1 MPRDVSQRVQI
12 GLEHEVAVAALPRR
26 HRVAVHGVHLDID
39 GEQVVAPL
47 GTVLDD
53 LVDEVP
59 GGQSLA
65 LQPALHVCEG
75 DDDRVDGAGI
85 DRALQ
90 LVDLERGLHLCHGA
104 SSGGSHRA
112 APRGSADG
120 DTIAAMESP

>member
-65 LQPALHVCEG
+65 LQPALHIGQAEQ
-75 DDDRVDGAGI
+75 DG
-85 DRALQ
+85 
-90 LVDLERGLHLCHGA
+90 VDLAPVDPRPELVQVHR
-104 SSGGSHRA
+104 SG
-112 APRGSADG
+112 PRGSPHG
-120 DTIAAMESP
+120 PKV